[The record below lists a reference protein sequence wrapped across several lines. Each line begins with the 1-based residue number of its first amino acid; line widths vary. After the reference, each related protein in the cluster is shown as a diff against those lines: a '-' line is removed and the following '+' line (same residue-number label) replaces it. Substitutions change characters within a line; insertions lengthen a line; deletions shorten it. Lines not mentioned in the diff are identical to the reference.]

1 MRKGSEGE
9 CAMPLG
15 TDGTQTQVTR
25 AKRGHNHAR
34 RRGAIAAAA
43 VLCGVLLLPALPSA
57 QSLMPLPAPS
67 PGAFAAPV
75 QGEFAAPMPA
85 QFSAPVPADNPLVQR
100 DVPAEAV
107 AENAVM
113 ARDQA
118 LVAGQRIAYERMA
131 AAMGLPL
138 NIPDRQIEAMVS
150 SLIIESERITPRGY
164 SARIT
169 VNFDPAGTGP
179 RPPQAPPPT
188 GVAVA
193 SVEAVARYR
202 SFRDYVDL
210 TRRLA
215 AQPAVARVEVLSV
228 SGEAARLRL
237 GLRSQPDAA
246 AAELAQGGLVL
257 GQGAPGEGWRIGLAG
272 GR

>member
-1 MRKGSEGE
+1 
-9 CAMPLG
+9 MPLG
-15 TDGTQTQVTR
+15 TDGTRQTQGTR
-25 AKRGHNHAR
+25 AERGNNHAWG
-34 RRGAIAAAA
+34 RGAITAAAM
-43 VLCGVLLLPALPSA
+43 LCGVLLLPAPTVAQDSLPLDA
-57 QSLMPLPAPS
+57 AA
-67 PGAFAAPV
+67 GA
-75 QGEFAAPMPA
+75 E
-85 QFSAPVPADNPLVQR
+85 SPADNPLVQR

-113 ARDQA
+113 ARDRA
-118 LVAGQRIAYERMA
+118 LAAGQRIAYERMA
-131 AAMGLPL
+131 AALGLPL
-138 NIPDRQIEAMVS
+138 AASDQQIEAMVS

-169 VNFDPAGTGP
+169 VNFDRAGIGP

-188 GVAVA
+188 SAAVA
-193 SVEAVARYR
+193 SLEAVARYG
-202 SFRDYVDL
+202 SFRDYLDL

-215 AQPAVARVEVLSV
+215 AQPAVARVEVLAV

-237 GLRSQPDAA
+237 GLRSLPEAA
-246 AAELAQGGLVL
+246 ATELAQGGLLL

>member
-1 MRKGSEGE
+1 
-9 CAMPLG
+9 MPLG
-15 TDGTQTQVTR
+15 KDGTRQTQGTR
-25 AKRGHNHAR
+25 AERGNNHAG
-34 RRGAIAAAA
+34 RRGAIAGAMLLA
-43 VLCGVLLLPALPSA
+43 GVLLLPALPAA
-57 QSLMPLPAPS
+57 QTA
-67 PGAFAAPV
+67 G
-75 QGEFAAPMPA
+75 G
-85 QFSAPVPADNPLVQR
+85 NPLVQR

-113 ARDQA
+113 ARDRA
-118 LVAGQRIAYERMA
+118 LAAGQRIAYERMA

-150 SLIIESERITPRGY
+150 SLVIESERITPRGY

-179 RPPQAPPPT
+179 RAPQVPPPT
-188 GVAVA
+188 GAAVA

-215 AQPAVARVEVLSV
+215 AQPAVARVEVLAV
-228 SGEAARLRL
+228 SGEVARLRL
-237 GLRSQPDAA
+237 GLRAQPEAA
-246 AAELAQGGLVL
+246 AAELAQGGLLL

>member
-9 CAMPLG
+9 CEMPLG
-15 TDGTQTQVTR
+15 TDGTRQTQGTR
-25 AKRGHNHAR
+25 AERGNNHAV

-43 VLCGVLLLPALPSA
+43 ALGGVLLLPALPAA
-57 QSLMPLPAPS
+57 QTQAP
-67 PGAFAAPV
+67 FA
-75 QGEFAAPMPA
+75 EAALG
-85 QFSAPVPADNPLVQR
+85 DNPLVQR

-113 ARDQA
+113 ARDRA
-118 LVAGQRIAYERMA
+118 LAAGQRIAYERMA

-138 NIPDRQIEAMVS
+138 NLSDQQIEALVS
-150 SLIIESERITPRGY
+150 SLVIESERITPRGY

-169 VNFDPAGTGP
+169 VNFNAAGTGP

-188 GVAVA
+188 SAAVA
-193 SVEAVARYR
+193 SVEAVARYGT
-202 SFRDYVDL
+202 FRDYLDL

-215 AQPAVARVEVLSV
+215 AQPAVARVEVMAI

-237 GLRSQPDAA
+237 GLRTQPEAA
-246 AAELAQGGLVL
+246 AAELAQGGLLL

>member
-15 TDGTQTQVTR
+15 TDGTRQTQGTR
-25 AKRGHNHAR
+25 AERGHNHAWG
-34 RRGAIAAAA
+34 RGAITAAAM
-43 VLCGVLLLPALPSA
+43 LCGVLLLPALTAA
-57 QSLMPLPAPS
+57 QTSLSLDTPTGAGAP
-67 PGAFAAPV
+67 G
-75 QGEFAAPMPA
+75 
-85 QFSAPVPADNPLVQR
+85 DNPLVQR

-113 ARDQA
+113 ARDRA
-118 LVAGQRIAYERMA
+118 LAAGQRIAYERMA

-138 NIPDRQIEAMVS
+138 TASDQQIEAMVS
-150 SLIIESERITPRGY
+150 SLVIESERITPRGY

-169 VNFDPAGTGP
+169 VNFNPAGTGP
-179 RPPQAPPPT
+179 RPPQAAPPIT
-188 GVAVA
+188 AAVA

-202 SFRDYVDL
+202 SFREYVDL

-215 AQPAVARVEVLSV
+215 AQPAVARVEVLAI

-237 GLRSQPDAA
+237 GLRSQPEAA
-246 AAELAQGGLVL
+246 AADLTQAGLLL

>member
-1 MRKGSEGE
+1 
-9 CAMPLG
+9 MPLG
-15 TDGTQTQVTR
+15 TDGTRQTQGTR
-25 AKRGHNHAR
+25 AERGNNHAG
-34 RRGAIAAAA
+34 RRGAIAAAMLLA
-43 VLCGVLLLPALPSA
+43 GVLLLPALPEA
-57 QSLMPLPAPS
+57 QTM
-67 PGAFAAPV
+67 GQFAAPV
-75 QGEFAAPMPA
+75 SPGG
-85 QFSAPVPADNPLVQR
+85 NPLVQR

-113 ARDQA
+113 ARDRA
-118 LVAGQRIAYERMA
+118 LAAGQRIAYERMA

-138 NIPDRQIEAMVS
+138 NVSDRQIEAMVS
-150 SLIIESERITPRGY
+150 SLVIESERITPRGY

-179 RPPQAPPPT
+179 RPAQAPPPS
-188 GVAVA
+188 GAAVA

-210 TRRLA
+210 IRRLA
-215 AQPAVARVEVLSV
+215 AQPAVARVEVLAV
-228 SGEAARLRL
+228 SGEAARLRI
-237 GLRSQPDAA
+237 GLRSQPETA
-246 AAELAQGGLVL
+246 AAELAQGGLLL